1 MKVNEYVESLP
12 THILKIFDGSE
23 IELISVVR
31 RPAIGVEGIAMSS
44 IEDEYI
50 QFSAN
55 DDKMQIIAPVL
66 VTDTYPKQFD
76 KEGKMY
82 QVHITEETVRDAH
95 KQFSKRGNTRVFN
108 LEHSDLM
115 LSAYVFENV
124 LIDTPEEYKL
134 YEDKYGIKV
143 NTPSWIVTMQFE
155 DREQYETIKSAG
167 ASSFSIEGKIT
178 STILNDKNKIN
189 MSNKFTGSFHI
200 EDGKLIRMNADSPV
214 AQEEAE
220 KIMSQLKEVFDK
232 SGEADKIKEEEEVVD
247 VEASA
252 DVEVETAKDEVVDA
266 IEDKVEDKVEEGT
279 VDAVTADVI
288 REIIQ
293 EVVSNELEF
302 IKTKLMDM
310 VIEKDEKKEEDK
322 EDVQMSL
329 NPALYNLINSRFN

>member
-1 MKVNEYVESLP
+1 MNVNEYVDNLP

-50 QFSAN
+50 QFSSN
-55 DDKMQIIAPVL
+55 DEKMQIVAPIL
-66 VTDTYPKQFD
+66 ITDTYPKQ
-76 KEGKMY
+76 KNKAGEPY
-82 QVHITEETVRDAH
+82 QIHITEETVRDAH
-95 KQFSKRGNTRVFN
+95 KQFAKRGNTRVFN
-108 LEHSDLM
+108 LEHSEMM
-115 LSAYVFENV
+115 LDGYILESYIV
-124 LIDTPEEYKL
+124 DTPEQYAVL
-134 YEDKYGIKV
+134 NDKYGIKLSTV
-143 NTPSWIVTMQFE
+143 SWIGVMQFE
-155 DREQYETIKSAG
+155 DREQYLAMKKAG
-167 ASSFSIEGKIT
+167 ASSFSIEGPIA
-178 STILNDKNKIN
+178 SEIISKNKIN

-220 KIMSQLKEVFDK
+220 KIMSQLKEVFDN
-232 SGEADKIKEEEEVVD
+232 SEEAEKIKEEEEVVD
-247 VEASA
+247 VEAST
-252 DVEVETAKDEVVDA
+252 DVETAKDEVADA
-266 IEDKVEDKVEEGT
+266 IEDKVDDKVEEGT

-288 REIIQ
+288 RDIIQ

-310 VIEKDEKKEEDK
+310 VIEKDEKKEEEK